1 VTSVLLLA
9 AIVIGSALIIR
20 RIRARRASMVSVRG
34 FGPRADVE
42 RLRDLPRVRVDGI
55 APSGNDRVR
64 LQLTSADEVEAS
76 EPAQRDLE
84 FWVALNADDRE
95 YAILEDWLA
104 RREVLGIVAPAD
116 NRILRLRSID
126 DLQPITLRRVDD

>member
-1 VTSVLLLA
+1 VTTVLLLL
-9 AIVIGSALIIR
+9 AIVVGSALIIR

-55 APSGNDRVR
+55 APAGPDRVR
-64 LQLTSADEVEAS
+64 LQLTPAGED
-76 EPAQRDLE
+76 EPAGQEDLE
-84 FWVALNADDRE
+84 YWVALNADDRE

-116 NRILRLRSID
+116 TRILRLRSVD
-126 DLQPITLRRVDD
+126 DLQPITLRRLED